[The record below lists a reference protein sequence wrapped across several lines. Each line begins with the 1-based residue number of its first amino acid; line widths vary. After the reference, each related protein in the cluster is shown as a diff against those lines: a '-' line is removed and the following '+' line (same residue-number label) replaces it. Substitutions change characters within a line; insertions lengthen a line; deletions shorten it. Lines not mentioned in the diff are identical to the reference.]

1 MYDTVA
7 NRLADE
13 QHGIVAHWQLIGAA
27 VDAATIRTL
36 SGSRHWEH
44 VRPTVLRRVGS
55 GHSDAQA
62 LCAGVLACGAGA
74 ALSHSSAAS
83 WWGHAGS
90 RLWPLDVIATT
101 KRRCAEP
108 DVHRREVRL
117 LPTRW
122 VTTLSG
128 VPVVRPELAALHLFA
143 EHRYERAERVTESLW
158 SMRLLS
164 GRSLAQLVD
173 DVGRRGRNGVAG
185 LRRYL
190 EDRPG
195 DYTPPATGIESR
207 TMQILREAG
216 IEVTTQVDLGN
227 DLTWTGRVDFSVAG
241 RRVVIEVQSERH
253 HRSLVDAVA
262 DAERRRRLEA
272 GGFTW
277 VEVWDTE
284 VWTDPASVVRKVRA
298 ALH

>member
-1 MYDTVA
+1 MYDSVA

-13 QHGIVAHWQLIGAA
+13 QHGIVAHWQLIDAD

-36 SGSRHWEH
+36 ATSRHWEH
-44 VRPTVLRRVGS
+44 VRPSVLRRVGS
-55 GHSDAQA
+55 GRSEAQA

-74 ALSHSSAAS
+74 ALSHGSAAS
-83 WWGHAGS
+83 WWGHGGS
-90 RLWPLDVIATT
+90 RLWPLNVVAAT
-101 KRRCAEP
+101 KRRCSEP
-108 DVHRREVRL
+108 DVHRREVRR
-117 LPTRW
+117 LPARW

-128 VPVVRPELAALHLFA
+128 VPVVRPELVALHLFA
-143 EHRYERAERVTESLW
+143 DQRYERAERVTESLW

-164 GRSLAQLVD
+164 GRSLTQLIS

-207 TMQILREAG
+207 TIQILREAG
-216 IEVTTQVDLGN
+216 IDVDQQVDVGGESM
-227 DLTWTGRVDFSVAG
+227 WTGRVDLVVVG
-241 RRVVIEVQSERH
+241 RNIVIEVQSERY
-253 HRSLVDAVA
+253 HRSLVDAAA
-262 DAERRRRLEA
+262 DTERRRRLEA
-272 GGFTW
+272 DGFVW

-284 VWTDPASVVRKVRA
+284 VWTDPESVVRKVRA
-298 ALH
+298 ALC